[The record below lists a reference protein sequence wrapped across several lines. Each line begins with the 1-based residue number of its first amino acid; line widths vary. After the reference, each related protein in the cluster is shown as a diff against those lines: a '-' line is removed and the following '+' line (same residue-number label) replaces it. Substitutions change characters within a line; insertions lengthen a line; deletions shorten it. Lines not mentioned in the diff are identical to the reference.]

1 MSLCSGKPWFPIFA
15 CLSLQL
21 WGTGLPYN
29 LDSFKNL
36 RRVVIFQSVQ
46 IFICYW
52 DGVMTSKLLTC
63 RTKPTIFILIW
74 KCKTWT
80 RTLENCFCTAGCTF
94 LGTSTERFE
103 LIKKPRSKKKN
114 AIQHFWEIEKYLK
127 QWDKFM
133 GRLRGAL
140 PHWCPLGSIQKNK
153 EEAEIEEKPVRV
165 IPKFNTWSV
174 QWEELLHLY
183 CLDMIWKYVLVIYFF
198 SST

>member
-1 MSLCSGKPWFPIFA
+1 MFSFPSTSSHSSFHSWVSVLGNHDSLYLPVFLSSFEAQVCPIIST
-15 CLSLQL
+15 L
-21 WGTGLPYN
+21 
-29 LDSFKNL
+29 KNL

-46 IFICYW
+46 IFTCYW
-52 DGVMTSKLLTC
+52 DGMMTSKLLTC

-103 LIKKPRSKKKN
+103 LIRKPRSKKKN
-114 AIQHFWEIEKYLK
+114 AIQYFWEIEKYLK

-153 EEAEIEEKPVRV
+153 EEAVIEEKPERV

-174 QWEELLHLY
+174 QWETNFF
-183 CLDMIWKYVLVIYFF
+183 IYIV
-198 SST
+198 